1 MEVVVRNQF
10 QFVSRINCFFGG
22 LHKKAIFIR
31 YFIGSFF
38 SIALTNIE
46 VLLTFSINFV
56 HVNQAKNGESWK
68 MLNEDASIVFLHPF
82 SYLSIKKCY
91 EKILFYHSFT
101 MDEC

>member
-1 MEVVVRNQF
+1 MHKTPKKLSVKYVVENE
-10 QFVSRINCFFGG
+10 
-22 LHKKAIFIR
+22 
-31 YFIGSFF
+31 GS
-38 SIALTNIE
+38 LTNIE